1 MGYGSQEKCQ
11 HGELPSVYEMEY
23 TNHSW
28 GYIRKVRGVNMQK
41 NTNGPIWLQF
51 DVDMN
56 MVIIFSVHVQIRS
69 TKNGSVCSLVV

>member
-1 MGYGSQEKCQ
+1 
-11 HGELPSVYEMEY
+11 
-23 TNHSW
+23 
-28 GYIRKVRGVNMQK
+28 MQK

-56 MVIIFSVHVQIRS
+56 MVIILSVHVQIRS